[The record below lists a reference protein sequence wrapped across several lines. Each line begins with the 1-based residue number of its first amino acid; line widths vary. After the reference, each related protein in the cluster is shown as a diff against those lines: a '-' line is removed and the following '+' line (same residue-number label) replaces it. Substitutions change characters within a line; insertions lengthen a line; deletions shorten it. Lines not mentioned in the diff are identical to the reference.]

1 MNAKNGVPEYDI
13 YINQG
18 DDFYSTVKLS
28 MGDEE
33 VPLDISDCEFKF
45 AGRYSLSDK
54 KLAFEGSVEKLDTS
68 TIKLYI
74 PNEVTGQ
81 LSANTDYKSYRKLY
95 YDVQMIRAR
104 RERRILQGI
113 AYLSAGTAYKVV
125 NKDDR
130 QSDRG

>member
-18 DDFYSTVKLS
+18 DDFFSTVKLS
-28 MGDEE
+28 IGDDNS
-33 VPLDISDCEFKF
+33 PLDISDCEFKF

-54 KLAFEGSVEKLDTS
+54 KLAFEGTVDKLDNS
-68 TIKLYI
+68 TIRLYI

-81 LSANTDYKSYRKLY
+81 LAANTDYQSYRKLY
-95 YDVQMIRAR
+95 YDVQMIKHG

-113 AYLSAGTAYKVV
+113 AYLSAGNAYKVV
-125 NKDDR
+125 KGN
-130 QSDRG
+130 G